1 MKNKQTAVEWIESQF
16 ERYYAWVKRGSS
28 YDEDEQDIFDGVEL
42 YKAFEQA
49 KQMEKEQKIEFAM
62 RLHKVDIN
70 KTRTDNIMDETG
82 RNLWQIT

>member
-42 YKAFEQA
+42 YKAFEKA
-49 KQMEKEQKIEFAM
+49 KQMEKEQKIEFAE

-70 KTRTDNIMDETG
+70 KTRTDIIMDETG
-82 RNLWQIT
+82 RNLWQIN